1 MWGRRTVREADA
13 DAGRGRRRKRMPACN
28 GADRGCGGEPT
39 LSRAKAGRLP
49 PGPSSRESLRYLEGE
64 LRRGAS
70 VRARALRLEFRLAG
84 HELVRLPSTGE
95 EFAGAYREGVAG
107 GQTAQGENLAAD
119 ARPLAERQSFG
130 RSASDGEPRQTDAGR
145 GRGDLV
151 HAGGQIASRVV
162 AQTAWLPAASIET
175 GVHPEKQRQDASAW
189 DSDNEGP
196 RGAGPL
202 PVRAGPSRGNHGG
215 RQLLWIPAEEVGG

>member
-1 MWGRRTVREADA
+1 MRVEEGGGSECRPVMGRIGIEAVSRHYPA
-13 DAGRGRRRKRMPACN
+13 RKR
-28 GADRGCGGEPT
+28 ADFRQVLLHENHCDTSTENCAEEPQSEHARSGSSFDWRDT
-39 LSRAKAGRLP
+39 NWSDCHRRVRSLQVRIVKAWQEGKRL
-49 PGPSSRESLRYLEGE
+49 
-64 LRRGAS
+64 
-70 VRARALRLEFRLAG
+70 
-84 HELVRLPSTGE
+84 
-95 EFAGAYREGVAG
+95 
-107 GQTAQGENLAAD
+107 QGENLAAD

-151 HAGGQIASRVV
+151 HTGGQIASRVV